1 MSNLNILVI
10 GRHKQILN
18 TLVGLV
24 NKMENCTAFQAD
36 LDEEA
41 INIFKEN
48 HIQLVLLS
56 SGISQDSEDF
66 IRTNFL
72 KLHRS
77 TKIIQHYGGGSGLLY
92 NEIMEA
98 LISQK

>member
-1 MSNLNILVI
+1 MSNVNILVI
-10 GRHKQILN
+10 GRNKQILN

-24 NKMENCTAFQAD
+24 NKMENCTAFLAD
-36 LDEEA
+36 TDESA
-41 INIFKEN
+41 ITIFKEN

-56 SGISQDSEDF
+56 SGISQDSENF

-72 KLHRS
+72 KMNNA

-98 LISQK
+98 LIS